1 MTHITPAQPI
11 APAQRIQT
19 DRQRFRLPRTVFAL
33 MLREMA
39 TTYGRSVGGYLW
51 AILDPVLALTLLS
64 VVFSMAF
71 SKPSLGSVFPLFYAT
86 GYLPFM
92 LYMDISGK
100 IASSIRFSRPLLAYP
115 CVTFVDALIAR
126 FVLNFLAQLTVFT
139 IVMGGIVLIYHPGQH
154 FDIPVIASSLG
165 LAAFLGLGIGTL
177 NCYLT
182 TRFPVWERAWQIL
195 NRPLFLI
202 SGVFF
207 LYGSMPKIAQD
218 VLWYNPLLQVVGMM
232 RKGVYR
238 SYDDS
243 YVSAGYVA
251 SIAIITLFMGLLL
264 LVRHHRD
271 LLDM

>member
-1 MTHITPAQPI
+1 M
-11 APAQRIQT
+11 
-19 DRQRFRLPRTVFAL
+19 PRTVFAL

-51 AILDPVLALTLLS
+51 AILDPVLALVLLS

-71 SKPSLGSVFPLFYAT
+71 NKPSLGTVFPLFYAT

-100 IASSIRFSRPLLAYP
+100 LASSIRFSRPLLAYP
-115 CVTFVDALIAR
+115 CVTFVDALLAR
-126 FVLNFLAQLTVFT
+126 FVLNLLAQLTVFT
-139 IVMGGIVLIYHPGQH
+139 IVMGGIVLIYDPGQH
-154 FDIPVIASSLG
+154 FDIPVMMLSLG
-165 LAAFLGLGIGTL
+165 LAAFLALGIGTL

-195 NRPLFLI
+195 TRPLFLI

-207 LYGSMPKIAQD
+207 LYGSMPKIAQE
-218 VLWYNPLLQVVGMM
+218 VLWYNPLLHIVGIM
-232 RKGVYR
+232 RKGVYT

-243 YVSAGYVA
+243 YVSVSYVA
-251 SIAIITLFMGLLL
+251 GIAIITLFAGLLL
-264 LVRHHRD
+264 LARHHRD
-271 LLDM
+271 LLNM